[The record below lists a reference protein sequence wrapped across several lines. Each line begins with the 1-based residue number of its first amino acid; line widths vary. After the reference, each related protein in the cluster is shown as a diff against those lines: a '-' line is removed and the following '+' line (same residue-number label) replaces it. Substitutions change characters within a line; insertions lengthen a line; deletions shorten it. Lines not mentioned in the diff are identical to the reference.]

1 MKVVQINST
10 CGKGST
16 GKICA
21 EIADLLNLENIE
33 NYILYT
39 NGFSD
44 HLSALKYG
52 ENREVKRNALKAKC
66 LGNYGFNSRKMTR
79 TLIDQLNRISPD
91 VIHLHNL
98 HGHNCD
104 IGMLFSYLKSNS
116 ARLVWTFHDCWAFTG
131 YCMYFDAARCDKW
144 KSGCFNCPQRKK
156 YSLVFD
162 RSKELYERKKALF
175 SDMDLT
181 IVTPSKWLSELV
193 KSSFL
198 GAYDV
203 RVIHNGIDLDAFTY
217 TESMFREKYCIPED
231 KKILLGVAYQWEKRK
246 GIEALIRAAEAL
258 DDICYAVLIGG
269 MDEKTRGKLPPN
281 VLWISRTS
289 DRYELAEIYS
299 AADYLINPTIEDNF
313 PTVNLEALA
322 CGTPVITYCT
332 GGSPESIDANSGA
345 IIQENC
351 VDSLVKRIRDLCEEM
366 PFSRAECRKRA
377 ESFDKNA
384 MFKDYIRLYRELCDE

>member
-1 MKVVQINST
+1 MKLGT
-10 CGKGST
+10 LLDETKAEMFK
-16 GKICA
+16 KIKEGRPVSDEEA
-21 EIADLLNLENIE
+21 KQIAD
-33 NYILYT
+33 T
-39 NGFSD
+39 VA
-44 HLSALKYG
+44 LSALKYG

-193 KSSFL
+193 
-198 GAYDV
+198 
-203 RVIHNGIDLDAFTY
+203 
-217 TESMFREKYCIPED
+217 
-231 KKILLGVAYQWEKRK
+231 
-246 GIEALIRAAEAL
+246 
-258 DDICYAVLIGG
+258 
-269 MDEKTRGKLPPN
+269 
-281 VLWISRTS
+281 
-289 DRYELAEIYS
+289 
-299 AADYLINPTIEDNF
+299 
-313 PTVNLEALA
+313 
-322 CGTPVITYCT
+322 
-332 GGSPESIDANSGA
+332 
-345 IIQENC
+345 
-351 VDSLVKRIRDLCEEM
+351 
-366 PFSRAECRKRA
+366 
-377 ESFDKNA
+377 
-384 MFKDYIRLYRELCDE
+384 